1 MSGNVEVAKQNL
13 QVRHTYQNKKM
24 VLHKCFECDREIKA
38 EYIKKKI
45 RCPYCGSK
53 ILYKPRVI
61 NSKVKTE

>member
-1 MSGNVEVAKQNL
+1 
-13 QVRHTYQNKKM
+13 M

>member
-1 MSGNVEVAKQNL
+1 
-13 QVRHTYQNKKM
+13 M
-24 VLHKCFECDREIKA
+24 VIHKCFDCNKIIKG

-61 NSKVKTE
+61 SSTVKAE